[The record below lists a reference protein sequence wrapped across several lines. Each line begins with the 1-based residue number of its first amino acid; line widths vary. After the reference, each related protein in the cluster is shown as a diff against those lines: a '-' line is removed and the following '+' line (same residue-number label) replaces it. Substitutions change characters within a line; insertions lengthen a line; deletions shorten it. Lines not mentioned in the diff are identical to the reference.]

1 MLYTLHEEKTE
12 TGLIIGLEKEFFLA
26 AYENENLILDQ
37 QSLIVLGMLL
47 TCENFSHCYCISRY
61 ISGGSWN

>member
-37 QSLIVLGMLL
+37 QSLIVFGMLL
-47 TCENFSHCYCISRY
+47 TCENFFSLLLPA